1 MAFAIAPELMVA
13 LTGLPGSKLKEL
25 LLTFPSD
32 DLKDAQKL
40 SQHLEAA
47 GLLTHYQAGH
57 IAEGRG
63 EGLIVGQYIVLSEL
77 GHGSMGM
84 VYKVRHRIMGRQAAL
99 KVFTPDNDE
108 GENYT
113 RFMREI
119 QATAQ
124 LDHPNLIKA
133 YEAGE
138 HHGAYFL
145 AMELVDGQ
153 NLQDKTEREGP
164 LPLELALRCFS
175 EAAVGLGYAHGLG
188 MVHRDVKPGNI
199 MLGTDGRVRVLDLGL
214 VKFTRGFSSM
224 ASSLD
229 GTVRG
234 TAAYMAP
241 EQAISIRNADHRS
254 DIYSLGSSLY
264 FVLTGQAMFPE
275 KTVMQQ
281 LLAHQKK
288 AAPSLLTLKPELPP
302 YLDQL
307 YLKTVAKDPNQRI
320 QSMAEFM
327 SGLQAILKGTAPSSL
342 QPASKRPTTPA
353 LPTSDPK
360 TEPKG
365 TGAWKN
371 LFPFWRD
378 KPKDSSP

>member
-1 MAFAIAPELMVA
+1 MGVAFAPELLMA
-13 LTGLPGSKLKEL
+13 LTGLSGSQLKEL
-25 LLTFPSD
+25 LATFPPEDLD
-32 DLKDAQKL
+32 DGIQL
-40 SQHLEAA
+40 SKYMEEAGA
-47 GLLTHYQAGH
+47 LTPYQAGH
-57 IAEGRG
+57 LSEGRG
-63 EGLIVGQYIVLSEL
+63 EGLLVGQYVVLSEL

-99 KVFTPDNDE
+99 KVFTPDTDE
-108 GENYT
+108 SENYN

-138 HHGAYFL
+138 HHGSYFL
-145 AMELVDGQ
+145 AMELVEGQ
-153 NLQDKTEREGP
+153 NLQEKVEKEGP
-164 LPLELALRCFS
+164 QSLKLALRCFI
-175 EAAVGLGYAHGLG
+175 EAANGLGYAHGLG

-199 MLGTDGRVRVLDLGL
+199 MLGCDDRIRVLDLGL

-224 ASSLD
+224 ATSMD

-234 TAAYMAP
+234 TAAYMSP

-254 DIYSLGSSLY
+254 DIYSLGSALY
-264 FVLTGQAMFPE
+264 FVLTGQPMFQE

-288 AAPSLLTLKPELPP
+288 PAPSLLTYRPDLSP
-302 YLDQL
+302 YIDQL
-307 YLKTVAKDPNQRI
+307 YQLMVAKDPSKRL
-320 QSMAEFM
+320 QSMAEV
-327 SGLQAILKGTAPSSL
+327 KSSL
-342 QPASKRPTTPA
+342 YSILNGTVPPTLRTASNAGLPAPPQVETKENVS
-353 LPTSDPK
+353 
-360 TEPKG
+360 
-365 TGAWKN
+365 AWKR

-378 KPKDSSP
+378 KPKD